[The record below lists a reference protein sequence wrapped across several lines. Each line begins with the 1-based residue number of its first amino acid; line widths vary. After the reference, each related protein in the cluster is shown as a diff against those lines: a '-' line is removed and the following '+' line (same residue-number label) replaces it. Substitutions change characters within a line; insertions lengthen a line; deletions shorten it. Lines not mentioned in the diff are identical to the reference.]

1 MNAPVKQH
9 LIDPEICI
17 RCHACEEACPIGA
30 ITHNDDNVVVD
41 MDTCKH
47 CMNCIGPCPTGAIDS
62 WRVVDQPYSIDEQ
75 FEWMEL
81 PEQQE
86 LTVTTDGS
94 LELDEAVLNLL
105 NDAHEGAGG
114 LTKAPSSAET
124 PSVNLFTINNP
135 VTARVQGNFRL
146 TAETAD
152 SDVRHIII
160 DLADHAFPVLEG
172 QSIGVIP
179 PGLDSAGKPFLPRL
193 YSISSPRNGERPN
206 TNNFALTVKREEQG
220 ICSNHICD
228 LERDDE
234 ITLIGPFGS
243 TFLMPDDAD
252 ANIIMI
258 CTGTGSAPFRA
269 FTMQRQRT
277 TPTIQNKMMLFFGAR
292 TADSLPYF
300 GPLGKIPEEFLKTN
314 FCLSREANSPKRYV
328 QDGLIEEQETLA
340 PLLIQ
345 PMTHIYICGLKAME
359 QGIEE
364 AFADIC
370 KSAELE
376 RIKKHKNI
384 LTPGRYVGIKEE
396 EDDGMPFEEKMKLL
410 TTELFGQI
418 VDEKKLNREI
428 KTQISKIEF
437 EIK

>member
-62 WRVVDQPYSIDEQ
+62 WRVVDQPYSIDQQ

-81 PEQQE
+81 PEQQDLSE
-86 LTVTTDGS
+86 VVDGAS
-94 LELDEAVLNLL
+94 ELDEAVQSLL
-105 NDAHEGAGG
+105 DDAHQGAGG
-114 LTKAPSSAET
+114 ITKAPASAAN
-124 PSVNLFTINNP
+124 PSTNLYTINNP
-135 VTARVQGNFRL
+135 VKARVQGNYRL
-146 TAETAD
+146 TVEQSD

-179 PGLDSAGKPFLPRL
+179 PGLDSAGKPHLPRL
-193 YSISSPRNGERPN
+193 YSVSSPRDGERPN
-206 TNNFALTVKREEQG
+206 TNNFALTVKREQQG

-228 LERDDE
+228 LARDDE
-234 ITLIGPFGS
+234 IALIGPFGS

-269 FTMQRQRT
+269 FTMQRQRK
-277 TPTIQNKMMLFFGAR
+277 TPSIENKLMLFFGAR

-300 GPLGKIPEEFLKTN
+300 GPLNKIPETFLKKS
-314 FCLSREANSPKRYV
+314 FCLSREPELPKRYV
-328 QDGLIEEQETLA
+328 QDGLLDESEVLA
-340 PLLIQ
+340 PLLHQ
-345 PMTHIYICGLKAME
+345 ATTHIYVCGLKAME
-359 QGIEE
+359 EGVEE
-364 AFADIC
+364 AFAKIC
-370 KSAELE
+370 KTTGIDWQEIRSTMRSE
-376 RIKKHKNI
+376 
-384 LTPGRYVGIKEE
+384 GRYHVE
-396 EDDGMPFEEKMKLL
+396 
-410 TTELFGQI
+410 TY
-418 VDEKKLNREI
+418 
-428 KTQISKIEF
+428 
-437 EIK
+437 